1 MAFRLQLVSELIEK
15 GKGKIFRD
23 IEDKFVISLA

>member
-15 GKGKIFRD
+15 GEEKTFKATD
-23 IEDKFVISLA
+23 DKFVISLA